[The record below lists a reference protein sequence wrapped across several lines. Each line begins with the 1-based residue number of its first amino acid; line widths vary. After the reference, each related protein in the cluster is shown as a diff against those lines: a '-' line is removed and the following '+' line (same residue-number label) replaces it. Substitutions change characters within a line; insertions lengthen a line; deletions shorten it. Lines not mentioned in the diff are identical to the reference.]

1 MTLSLI
7 GDAQSDREMILIIG
21 LSGCLL
27 CQIMLINSYKIDRLD
42 I

>member
-7 GDAQSDREMILIIG
+7 GGAYPDQEMILIIG
-21 LSGCLL
+21 LGGCLL
-27 CQIMLINSYKIDRLD
+27 CQIMLINSNKIDWLD